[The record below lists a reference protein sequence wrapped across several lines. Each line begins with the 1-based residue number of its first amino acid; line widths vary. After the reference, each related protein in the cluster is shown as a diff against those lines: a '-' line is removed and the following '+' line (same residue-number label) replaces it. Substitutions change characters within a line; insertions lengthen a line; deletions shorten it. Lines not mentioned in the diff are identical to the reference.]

1 MFVTMFCGILN
12 TKTGEVLYANGG
24 HNPPLLI
31 KRKTGEVSYLNP
43 EPGLMVGA
51 FEGITYNSG
60 RFLLAPGDIIFLY
73 TDGVTEA
80 MNVQENFFSSE
91 RLKDVLSSMN
101 KDNPVRLIVSDVMG
115 EVISFAGSAPQS
127 DDITIMSL
135 EFRGNGNKT
144 D

>member
-12 TKTGEVLYANGG
+12 TKTGEVMYANGG

-31 KRKTGEVSYLNP
+31 KKKTGEVSYLAP
-43 EPGLMVGA
+43 EQGLMVGA
-51 FEGITYNSG
+51 FEGITYKRGS
-60 RFLLAPGDIIFLY
+60 FVLTPGDIIFLY

-80 MNVQENFFSSE
+80 MNPQESFFSAE
-91 RLKDVLSSMN
+91 RLKDVLSSMK
-101 KDNPVRLIVSDVMG
+101 KDKPVRVIVSGVME
-115 EVISFAGSAPQS
+115 EVVSFAGEATQS

-144 D
+144 N